1 MSFLYASFWADH
13 LLPGAHT
20 SRSAES
26 SSSCSR
32 ASTAFRNVS
41 IGTWVAVTDAV
52 RSSSGRT
59 SNELDSNVPS
69 SEKREEFM
77 SNRFLS
83 YYGRSVVEIL
93 PRHKAQRG
101 REKAGQKHT
110 SRTQSVHVMGQPEE
124 RPWHNSRLLQ
134 AALVLVD
141 RFRLKVEVD
150 HWFTFS
156 LGGMQQSANRLPQAA
171 LVPLT
176 AHVEAINTSSKN
188 KIMKGGLRQAQ
199 AR

>member
-1 MSFLYASFWADH
+1 
-13 LLPGAHT
+13 
-20 SRSAES
+20 
-26 SSSCSR
+26 
-32 ASTAFRNVS
+32 
-41 IGTWVAVTDAV
+41 
-52 RSSSGRT
+52 
-59 SNELDSNVPS
+59 
-69 SEKREEFM
+69 
-77 SNRFLS
+77 
-83 YYGRSVVEIL
+83 
-93 PRHKAQRG
+93 
-101 REKAGQKHT
+101 
-110 SRTQSVHVMGQPEE
+110 MGQPEE